1 MLDLCLADSMILYF
15 WQVLKSLKS
24 VHKFIIEFHVL
35 QCLYVGGSSKKQR
48 RVRIISNFRK
58 GETFHFYDNQELLC
72 VISQCASPSCTLQE
86 RPSSPLQFRQEE
98 NIPGHSTERRAYW
111 FVLKLPGCCLFPR
124 VAIGWW

>member
-58 GETFHFYDNQELLC
+58 GETFHFYDNQVLLC
-72 VISQCASPSCTLQE
+72 VISQCASPPPLLA
-86 RPSSPLQFRQEE
+86 PSKKGLPLPFNFAKKRIYVDTQ
-98 NIPGHSTERRAYW
+98 
-111 FVLKLPGCCLFPR
+111 LKGELTDLFWNCQD
-124 VAIGWW
+124 VVYSHEYQ